1 VSDPN
6 SIETPLNSSRWEE
19 RYQTQ
24 KTGWDLGQAAPPFMS
39 LLSGENAPRPG
50 KTIVPGMGRG
60 HEALLFAQKGF
71 EVTGVDFAPSAI
83 AATQA
88 QAEARGLQINTIQRN
103 IFELVPELAG
113 QFDYVVEHTCFCA
126 LVPDLRSDYVQLV
139 WDLLK
144 PGGELIALFWAHNLA
159 GGPPFGVAVAEL
171 KELFGRFETVQFELA
186 LNSLP
191 SRQGEE
197 YFVRLRKQG

>member
-1 VSDPN
+1 VSN
-6 SIETPLNSSRWEE
+6 LESTEAPLTSDRWEG

-24 KTGWDLGQAAPPFMS
+24 KTGWDLGQAAPPFVS
-39 LLSGENAPRPG
+39 FLNSETAPAPG

-60 HEALLFAQKGF
+60 HEAILFAQKRF
-71 EVTGVDFAPSAI
+71 AVTGVDFAPSAI
-83 AATQA
+83 EAAQA
-88 QAEARGLQINTIQRN
+88 QAEAKGVKLDTMQRD
-103 IFELVPELAG
+103 IFQLVPELAG

-126 LVPDLRSDYVQLV
+126 LSPELRSDYVQLV

-159 GGPPFGVAVAEL
+159 GGPPFGVSVAEL

>member
-1 VSDPN
+1 VSN
-6 SIETPLNSSRWEE
+6 LESTETPLTSDRWED

-24 KTGWDLGQAAPPFMS
+24 KTGWDLGQAAPPFVS
-39 LLSGENAPRPG
+39 FLNSETAPAPG

-60 HEALLFAQKGF
+60 HEAILFAQKGF
-71 EVTGVDFAPSAI
+71 AVTGVDFAPSAI
-83 AATQA
+83 EAAQA
-88 QAEARGLQINTIQRN
+88 QAEAKGVTLQTLQRD
-103 IFELVPELAG
+103 IFQLVPEWAG

>member
-1 VSDPN
+1 VSNPEFT
-6 SIETPLNSSRWEE
+6 ETPLTSDRWEE

-24 KTGWDLGQAAPPFMS
+24 KTGWDLGQSAPPFVS
-39 LLSGENAPRPG
+39 FLNSPDCPAPG

-60 HEALLFAQKGF
+60 HEAILFAQKGF

-83 AATQA
+83 EAAQA
-88 QAEARGLQINTIQRN
+88 QAAAKGVKLQTIRRD
-103 IFELVPELAG
+103 IFQLVPEWAG
-113 QFDYVVEHTCFCA
+113 QFDYLVEHTCFCA
-126 LVPDLRSDYVQLV
+126 LNPDLRSDYVQLV

-171 KELFGRFETVQFELA
+171 RQLFERFETVQFELA